1 MQKTQY
7 SSQENNLDMNS
18 NSKNINNNN
27 NNNNNNNVFMTTA
40 DTRQFAQKQNLSASG
55 AAFAGIIS
63 VNGSTPI
70 WKGCYC

>member
-1 MQKTQY
+1 
-7 SSQENNLDMNS
+7 MNS
-18 NSKNINNNN
+18 SSSK
-27 NNNNNNNVFMTTA
+27 NNNNNNVFVTTA
-40 DTRQFAQKQNLSASG
+40 DTRQFEHKQNLSASG

>member
-7 SSQENNLDMNS
+7 SGQENNLGMNS
-18 NSKNINNNN
+18 NSKQSNNYNNNN
-27 NNNNNNNVFMTTA
+27 NDVFMTTA

-55 AAFAGIIS
+55 AALAGIIS

>member
-1 MQKTQY
+1 
-7 SSQENNLDMNS
+7 MNS
-18 NSKNINNNN
+18 TSSK
-27 NNNNNNNVFMTTA
+27 NNNNNNNVFVTTT
-40 DTRQFAQKQNLSASG
+40 DTRQFEHKLNLSASG

>member
-7 SSQENNLDMNS
+7 SGQENNLDMNS
-18 NSKNINNNN
+18 NSK
-27 NNNNNNNVFMTTA
+27 NNNNNVFMTTA

>member
-1 MQKTQY
+1 MQKTQN
-7 SSQENNLDMNS
+7 SGQENNFDMNS
-18 NSKNINNNN
+18 SSK

-40 DTRQFAQKQNLSASG
+40 DTRQFEQKQNLSASG